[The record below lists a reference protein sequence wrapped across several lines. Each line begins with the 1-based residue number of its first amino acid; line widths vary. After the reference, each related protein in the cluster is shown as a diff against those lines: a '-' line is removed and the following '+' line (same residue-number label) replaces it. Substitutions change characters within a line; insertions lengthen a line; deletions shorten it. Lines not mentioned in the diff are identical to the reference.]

1 MPVKP
6 FLKISLTLSV
16 IISLSACSHPRDP
29 ISSWSLTSVDPHK
42 HLPKSHYGNPKVYRA
57 NGATYHVLD
66 TAVGY
71 KKRGT
76 ASWYGKKFNGRLTST
91 REVFN
96 MYALT
101 AASPELP
108 IPCFVRVTNL
118 RNHRSIILKVND
130 RGPFVKNRL
139 IDLSYGAAIK
149 LGYASRGTAPVLVE
163 SLETTPRHQTRDE
176 HPIPA
181 IYWQTGVFGSHEHA
195 KQQAKHLNSWFFPL
209 YAHTFITQKD
219 GHSLYHVTIGPLH
232 TLAESDKLYFSL
244 KQHGLT
250 NAIPLTRD
258 DS

>member
-1 MPVKP
+1 MRA
-6 FLKISLTLSV
+6 IQSIRLSV
-16 IISLSACSHPRDP
+16 ILPIIITLSACSTQPDP
-29 ISSWSLTSVDPHK
+29 VKSWALTSVDPHK

-71 KKRGT
+71 KKRGI
-76 ASWYGKKFNGRLTST
+76 ASWYGKKFHGKLTST

-96 MYALT
+96 MYGLT

-118 RNHRSIILKVND
+118 RNHRSIIVKVND

-139 IDLSYGAAIK
+139 IDLSYGAARK

-163 SLETTPRHQTRDE
+163 SLEATPERYARDE

-181 IYWQTGVFGSHEHA
+181 IYWQTGVFSSSQNA
-195 KQQAKHLNSWFFPL
+195 KKQARHLNSWFFPL

-232 TLAESDKLYFSL
+232 TLAESDKLYLTL
-244 KQHGLT
+244 KQHGLG
-250 NAIPLTRD
+250 NSIPLTRD